1 MSRKAIIVISDTHIG
16 AGGREQGNK
25 LEDFISDAEFVDW
38 LHDLVQESN
47 RDDVEMDLVI
57 NGDWI
62 EFLQIPSV
70 DQFEPHRQYD
80 AEEYTNPAEEEA
92 LQRLEVLREWHPGIF
107 LGLSDFLNPD
117 SPRRRVIILYGNHDP
132 ETAYPAVQAR
142 LREMLNVQDHPEIFT
157 VGVRRYFEN
166 GVFIEHGNAYVE
178 EINRFS
184 DPDHPFEPDNPQV
197 VDRPPGSQFVTYF
210 FNPME
215 WERPWIDGVHPLTSL
230 IFYALAFEP
239 SFGLDV
245 LRVFLKVAPDVL
257 KDVIA
262 AGAPAPSVGDQI
274 LEQIETPEQAQA
286 VAERLQTDPEFKAAF
301 THQVTQA
308 LIEKGAAPAPT
319 AGVAGLAAEVPA
331 EVRARELTE
340 RYWQMLEEKAD
351 EIAREQG
358 AQVVLFGH
366 IHEFIDK
373 TLPSG
378 AKYINTGTWVW
389 KGDFSEAPDQV
400 WQDLVKNPDKY
411 ANQRDLRYARID
423 VDETGGIAAAGLHRI
438 GEEPTPPS
446 PPGPQPEPG
455 LWAKLVLLL
464 KDIFQRIF
472 G

>member
-16 AGGREQGNK
+16 AGGREAGNK

-47 RDDVEMDLVI
+47 RDRVDMDLVI

-70 DQFEPHRQYD
+70 DRFEPHRQYET
-80 AEEYTNPAEEEA
+80 EEYTNPAESEA
-92 LQRLEVLREWHPGIF
+92 LQRLEVLREWHPSIF
-107 LGLSDFLNPD
+107 LGMADFLNPGP
-117 SPRRRVIILYGNHDP
+117 PRRAITILYGNHDP
-132 ETAYPAVQAR
+132 ETAYPAVQER
-142 LREMLNVQDHPEIFT
+142 LREMLNAQEHPDLLT
-157 VGVRRYFEN
+157 VGVRRYFKD

-178 EINRFS
+178 EVNRFT
-184 DPDHPFEPDNPQV
+184 DPDHPFESDNPDTV
-197 VDRPPGSQFVTYF
+197 ERPPGSLFVTYF

-239 SFGLDV
+239 RFALDV
-245 LRVFLKVAPDVL
+245 LRVFLKVAPNALEDIVL
-257 KDVIA
+257 AKGVA
-262 AGAPAPSVGDQI
+262 SSSTDQI
-274 LEQIETPEQAQA
+274 LEQIDEPEQAEAIAQ
-286 VAERLQTDPEFKAAF
+286 RLQSDPEFRAAF
-301 THQVTQA
+301 TQQVTQA
-308 LIEKGAAPAPT
+308 LIEKGAAPPAVE
-319 AGVAGLAAEVPA
+319 GVAGLAMEIPP

-340 RYWQMLEEKAD
+340 RYWRILENKAD
-351 EIAREQG
+351 EIAREHG

-389 KGDFSEAPDQV
+389 KGDFSEAPEQV
-400 WQDLVKNPDKY
+400 WQDLVRNPEKY

-423 VDETGGIAAAGLHRI
+423 YDEGGRIVGAGLHRI
-438 GEEPTPPS
+438 GGEPTPPP
-446 PPGPQPEPG
+446 PPGPQPEAG
-455 LWAKLVLLL
+455 FWAKLILLL
-464 KDIFQRIF
+464 KDIFQRFF